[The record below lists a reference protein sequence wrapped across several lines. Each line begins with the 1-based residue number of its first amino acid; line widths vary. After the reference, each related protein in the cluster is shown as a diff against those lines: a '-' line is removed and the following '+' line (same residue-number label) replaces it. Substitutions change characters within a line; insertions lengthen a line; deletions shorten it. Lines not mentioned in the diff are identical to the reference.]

1 MKKEQNEKSKGSKY
15 FFLRYGSK
23 MEVKT
28 QNVIFIFWGG
38 DFKILHFDFIPL
50 AFDFLLQCSFT

>member
-1 MKKEQNEKSKGSKY
+1 MKKSKGSKY
-15 FFLRYGSK
+15 FFLIYGSK